1 MTPTKKTVPFRMLPS
16 RGGLNDLGKSGRTI
30 VDYAK
35 ATPTSP
41 VQPNPA
47 EIRVMQLPKGQR

>member
-1 MTPTKKTVPFRMLPS
+1 MMPKKGKQSRLLPT
-16 RGGLNDLGKSGRTI
+16 RGGLNDLGTTKRTI

-35 ATPTSP
+35 ASPTSN

-47 EIRVMQLPKGQR
+47 EIRVLQQKGKP